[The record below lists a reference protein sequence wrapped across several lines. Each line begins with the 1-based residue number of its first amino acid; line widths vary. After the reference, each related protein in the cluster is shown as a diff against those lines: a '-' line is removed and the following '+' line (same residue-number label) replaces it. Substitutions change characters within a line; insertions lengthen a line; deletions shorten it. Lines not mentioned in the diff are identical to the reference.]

1 MTRRVPSWRLW
12 MQANVTI
19 TVNEENVVVVEG
31 YGIPAHVENVIAE
44 I

>member
-12 MQANVTI
+12 MQADVTI
-19 TVNEENVVVVEG
+19 IVNEENVVVVED
-31 YGIPAHVENVIAE
+31 YAIPTHVENVIAE